1 MRSVLQAG
9 KWALALALVLSL
21 AGCAVNIYKGRP
33 RDKARI
39 SELSTEVDRISDL
52 RKKEK
57 DELQRAMEDLQKK
70 LNKEIT
76 DKEIKLEM
84 AERGLVITFVDKVL
98 FDSGKAQIKEGA
110 FSALDK
116 VSGVIRKRVS
126 DRDIGIEGHTDNVP
140 IKHSGWKSNWELSTA
155 RATSVL
161 HYLVDEGKVNPARC
175 SAIGYGEFRAVASND
190 TPEGRQE
197 NRRVEIVI
205 MPTVRKV
212 EMGEEAAKK
221 SKEEIK

>member
-1 MRSVLQAG
+1 MRNMLQIG
-9 KWALALALVLSL
+9 KWALVLVLVFSL
-21 AGCAVNIYKGRP
+21 TGCAVNIYKGRP

-39 SELSTEVDRISDL
+39 SELSTEVDRVSDL

-57 DELQRAMEDLQKK
+57 DELQRAMEDLQRK
-70 LNKEIT
+70 LNKEIA
-76 DKEIKLEM
+76 DKKIKLEM
-84 AERGLVITFVDKVL
+84 AERGLVITFVDKIL
-98 FDSGKAQIKEGA
+98 FDSGKAEIKKGA
-110 FSALDK
+110 FSALKK
-116 VSGVIRKRVS
+116 VAGVIRKRVS
-126 DRDIGIEGHTDNVP
+126 DRDIGIEGHTDNIP

-161 HYLVDEGKVNPARC
+161 HYLVDKGKVNPARC
-175 SAIGYGEFRAVASND
+175 SAIGYGEFRSVVSND

-212 EMGEEAAKK
+212 EMGKEAAKK
-221 SKEEIK
+221 STEAIK